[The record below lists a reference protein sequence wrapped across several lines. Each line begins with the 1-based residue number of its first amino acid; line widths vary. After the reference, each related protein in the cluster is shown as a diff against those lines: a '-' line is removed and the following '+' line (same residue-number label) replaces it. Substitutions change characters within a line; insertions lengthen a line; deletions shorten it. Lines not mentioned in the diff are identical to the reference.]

1 MRIRLL
7 LVALLTL
14 LGITWWASR
23 PNPVIIGAETAGR
36 AQIQDYFVYQLELR
50 QFDEQGRLSHSLQA
64 QQLRHY
70 LESGIT
76 RLEQPEYMLYAD
88 KQPSL
93 RINAAKGALSRDQS
107 LLQLQGE
114 TILHWE
120 GDETQPP
127 MRILTSDLDVQPQ
140 REYAETAA
148 AVTVTSA
155 ENWIE
160 SVGMQAWLKSP
171 GRIRFLAQTRAH
183 YVAQ

>member
-1 MRIRLL
+1 MRTGLL
-7 LVALLTL
+7 LALLAL
-14 LGITWWASR
+14 LGVILWASR
-23 PNPVIIGAETAGR
+23 PDPAIVGGETADR
-36 AQIQDYFVYQLELR
+36 EQIQDYFVFQLELR
-50 QFDEQGRLSHSLQA
+50 QFDEQGKLNHVLQA

-76 RLEQPEYMLYAD
+76 RLQQPEYVLYAD
-88 KQPSL
+88 KQPNL
-93 RINAAKGALSRDQS
+93 HIRAAKGELSQDQS
-107 LLQLQGE
+107 LLQLQGK
-114 TILHWE
+114 TIIDWE
-120 GDETQPP
+120 GDDTRPP
-127 MRILTSDLDVQPQ
+127 MRILTSDLNIQPQ

-160 SVGMQAWLKSP
+160 SVGMQAWMKAP